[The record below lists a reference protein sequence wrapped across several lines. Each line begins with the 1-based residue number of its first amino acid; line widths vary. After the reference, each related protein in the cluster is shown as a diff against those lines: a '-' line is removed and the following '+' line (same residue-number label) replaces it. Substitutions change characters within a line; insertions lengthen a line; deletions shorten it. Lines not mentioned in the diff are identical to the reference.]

1 MSGAFLTTCG
11 QVGSNTMSG
20 KEELVLKGLD
30 AARKNIDEFLAY
42 FPASEV
48 DNVKKLV
55 DEENALNVKEF
66 DSSLGNILNMPAVT

>member
-1 MSGAFLTTCG
+1 
-11 QVGSNTMSG
+11 MSG